1 MDWIARMKAS
11 GRRTTAAEAS
21 VIAAQL
27 ISALS
32 FCHVRDIGH
41 FDLKPGNVFT
51 MADSIE
57 VNNFD
62 IIQKLIVFQIKLG
75 DFGSALTIQSA
86 TQSLRTDLMTEGVAS
101 FTQIYAAPGKR
112 ESSSPFLFRF

>member
-1 MDWIARMKAS
+1 MRFIAFIDKHTPDWAECSMCFIAMERCPGGSMVDWVAKMKAT

-32 FCHVRDIGH
+32 FCHVRDVGH

-51 MADSIE
+51 MSDFIE
-57 VNNFD
+57 V
-62 IIQKLIVFQIKLG
+62 
-75 DFGSALTIQSA
+75 SLT
-86 TQSLRTDLMTEGVAS
+86 TE
-101 FTQIYAAPGKR
+101 QQ
-112 ESSSPFLFRF
+112 